1 MSNLPPVGEVRPY
14 ILEILRRLPEIIR
27 LLEPQQVQVF
37 YEAVGYM
44 VAASPSRE
52 ALIEQLMQLRD
63 PGMSRPNTL
72 FDIGKTEDTDTLF
85 VSLSRSLVVSQ
96 WYQRSLADSLAIC
109 CKCTDSTA
117 TPSRRRSQAED
128 RE

>member
-52 ALIEQLMQLRD
+52 ALIEQLMQL
-63 PGMSRPNTL
+63 PNTRVRPAPL
-72 FDIGKTEDTDTLF
+72 SSFSRVLALAHEHLVMSSCLF
-85 VSLSRSLVVSQ
+85 V
-96 WYQRSLADSLAIC
+96 
-109 CKCTDSTA
+109 T
-117 TPSRRRSQAED
+117 
-128 RE
+128 REM